1 MNKLFIILVIGAIIL
16 SSCEETHIPK
26 PKGYHKIDLP
36 EHKYLKLGDN
46 LPYSFE
52 HSSFA
57 ITQPHK
63 KTANL
68 EPNWIDIIY
77 PEFGASV
84 ELTYKEI
91 EEDGEQF
98 NKMLNDSR
106 KLTNKHNIKAYA
118 IDETTIKT
126 PLGLTANVFELEG
139 DVPSQF
145 QFYVTDTT
153 NHFFRGALYFKTSQK
168 NDSLKPVIEYI
179 TYDIIHMLNTLEWET
194 KQP

>member
-1 MNKLFIILVIGAIIL
+1 MNKLLILLFTSTVIL
-16 SSCEETHIPK
+16 TSCEESHIPK

-36 EHKYLKLGDN
+36 EHKYLKLKGD

-52 HSSFA
+52 HSVFA
-57 ITQPHK
+57 KVQPHI
-63 KTANL
+63 KTSNL

-77 PEFGASV
+77 PEFGASI
-84 ELTYKEI
+84 ELTYKTIDEN
-91 EEDGEQF
+91 GEQF

-153 NHFFRGALYFKTSQK
+153 DHFFRGALYFQTSLK
-168 NDSLKPVIEYI
+168 NDSLKPVIEFI
-179 TYDIIHMLNTLEWET
+179 SYDIIHMLNTLEWEI
-194 KQP
+194 KE